1 MTSADMLRRNA
12 NLIRNRE
19 KERREAD
26 PLAQLLVQLIARIG
40 EPATVERA
48 VSRPWASALF
58 EGRRHVILLRV
69 AGGGLRARQEALACQ
84 ALRSRPCVHRAP
96 SLRLSSTRSTWSA
109 TVRCQLPASCA
120 RSPRPV

>member
-1 MTSADMLRRNA
+1 MTSADMLSTSA
-12 NLIRNRE
+12 NLVRNRAG
-19 KERREAD
+19 ERREAD

-69 AGGGLRARQEALACQ
+69 AGGSLRARRDALAHELQ
-84 ALRSRPCVHRAP
+84 DAEWTLPGHFVADMVIDDLRGDAEGEWIELSALTIRD
-96 SLRLSSTRSTWSA
+96 W
-109 TVRCQLPASCA
+109 
-120 RSPRPV
+120 